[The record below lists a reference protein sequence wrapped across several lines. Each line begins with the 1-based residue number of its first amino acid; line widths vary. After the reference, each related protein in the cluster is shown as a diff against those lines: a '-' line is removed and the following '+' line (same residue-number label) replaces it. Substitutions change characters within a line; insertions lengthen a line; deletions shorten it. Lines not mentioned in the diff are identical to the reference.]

1 MSITDNI
8 SNSLVRRAARA
19 QAGILE
25 GMDPTDYDPSNPIIL
40 FIIQAC
46 IIIVFC
52 RLLHYPLSLLG
63 QPRVIAEVIG
73 GIVLGPSVMMR
84 IPNFKE
90 TIFPTASMPVLNNVA
105 NLGLVIFLFLVA
117 LEIDLRM
124 FRQNW
129 RLAAGVGVA
138 SMMLP
143 FGLGVAIAW
152 GLYNEFRSGTN
163 LEDIGFGT
171 YALFIGTA
179 LAITAFPVLCRILT
193 ELKLLHANVG
203 VTALAAGV
211 ANDVT
216 GWILLALCVA
226 LANNSSGL
234 AALWALLCTI
244 GWTLFL
250 TLIVRPIFIWYL
262 RKTGS
267 LQNGPTQGIVALTM
281 LLVLASAFFTA
292 IIGVHAIFGAF
303 LVGVI
308 CPHDGG
314 FAVKMTEK
322 IEDLISVLFLP
333 LYFALS
339 GLNTNLGLLNSGIAW
354 AYVVGV
360 LAVAFTGKIVGG
372 TLAARFFKLEWR
384 ESLTIGVLMSCKGL
398 VELIVLNI
406 GLQAKILNEQTFTI
420 FVVMAV
426 ITTVSTTPLTK
437 LLYPPSYQ
445 RAIEGWRRGETDKKG
460 RPLLQSGPSSQANA
474 SSALRTDMVHRL
486 MVHLRL
492 DTLSSLFTFVSLL
505 EIEDVKTNG
514 VDAENEAK
522 TGHADPAAESNI
534 ETPGDSTNVQT
545 HRHLE
550 VHGLRLLEL
559 TDRTSSVMQ
568 STEGDEYGVSDPVVT
583 AFSTFSRLNEVAAAG
598 RVAIVPASS
607 FSETLVHHA
616 SSISSDFVIIP
627 WSQRGSLTE
636 DQGSTMPSEI
646 SSFQGRGYS
655 EFVQETLRH
664 APCPTAIFMD
674 KGFGGGNKGLPT
686 RPPMS
691 RTASV
696 HSTRTRKDPIALPVK
711 DKSHVVFFPFFG
723 GADDRVALRFVMQ
736 LSKKANV
743 TATIA
748 HFKFTDE
755 ESLSV
760 DGEIDKTAA
769 YEAHASS
776 NSSQHSSSVDD
787 HYLLSSLQSN
797 LASLGGGRV
806 AFTEIPVTRQ
816 NAIAIALQTAQTI
829 VGQNPRNA
837 GDLIIVG
844 RSHSCLNDGATDIG
858 DELKSTL
865 GQAASSLLGA
875 HANASVLVVQDT
887 RLTSE

>member
-1 MSITDNI
+1 MTAADSFAA
-8 SNSLVRRAARA
+8 SLVRRAANA
-19 QAGILE
+19 QAGIIE
-25 GMDPTDYDPSNPIIL
+25 GMDPTEYDPANPIIL

-52 RLLHYPLSLLG
+52 RLLHYPLSLMG

-90 TIFPTASMPVLNNVA
+90 TIFPTESMPVLNNVA

-117 LEIDLRM
+117 LEIDLRI
-124 FRQNW
+124 FKQNW
-129 RLAAGVGVA
+129 KLAATVGVA
-138 SMMLP
+138 SMALP

-152 GLYNEFRSGTN
+152 GLYNEFRAGTN
-163 LEDIGFGT
+163 LEDISFGT

-234 AALWALLCTI
+234 AALWSLLCTI

-250 TLIVRPIFIWYL
+250 VFIVRPIFIWYL

-339 GLNTNLGLLNSGIAW
+339 GLNTDLGLLNSGIAW

-360 LAVAFTGKIVGG
+360 LAVAFSGKIIGG
-372 TLAARFFKLEWR
+372 TVAARFFKLEWR

-406 GLQAKILNEQTFTI
+406 GLQAGILNDQTFTI

-437 LLYPPSYQ
+437 LLYPASYQ
-445 RAIEGWRRGETDKKG
+445 RAIESWRRGETDKNG
-460 RPLLQSGPSSQANA
+460 RPLLQPTSSSQANVSA
-474 SSALRTDMVHRL
+474 ALRTDAVNRL
-486 MVHLRL
+486 MVYLRL
-492 DTLSSLFTFVSLL
+492 DSLSSLFTFVNLL
-505 EIEDVKTNG
+505 ELGSN
-514 VDAENEAK
+514 AK
-522 TGHADPAAESNI
+522 TDAAATTDKETAAHSIGPSDAHVETPAASANAQNH
-534 ETPGDSTNVQT
+534 T
-545 HRHLE
+545 HLE

-568 STEGDEYGVSDPVVT
+568 SAEGDEYGVSDPVVT
-583 AFSTFSRLNEVAAAG
+583 AFSTFSRLNDVAATG
-598 RVAIVPASS
+598 RVAIVPTDSY
-607 FSETLVHHA
+607 SETLVHHA

-627 WSQRGSLTE
+627 WSEYGSLTE
-636 DQGSTMPSEI
+636 DQGSTLPAEVSR
-646 SSFQGRGYS
+646 FQGRGYS
-655 EFVQETLRH
+655 EFVQETLKH
-664 APCPTAIFMD
+664 SPCPTAVFMD
-674 KGFGGGNKGLPT
+674 KGFGGNRALPT

-696 HSTRTRKDPIALPVK
+696 HSSRARKDPVSLPVR

-723 GADDRVALRFVMQ
+723 GVDDRVALRFVLQ

-743 TATIA
+743 TTTIA
-748 HFKFTDE
+748 HFKISDDE
-755 ESLSV
+755 GLPGEV
-760 DGEIDKTAA
+760 DGDKSAA
-769 YEAHASS
+769 YATHASS
-776 NSSQHSSSVDD
+776 SSSQHSTADD
-787 HYLLSSLQSN
+787 QYLLLSLQST
-797 LASLGGGRV
+797 LSSAGDGRV
-806 AFTEIPVTRQ
+806 TFTEIPVARQ
-816 NAIAIALQTAQTI
+816 NALSAALQTAQTL

-837 GDLIIVG
+837 GDLIVVG
-844 RSHSCLNDGATDIG
+844 RSHASLGDGVTEVG
-858 DELKSTL
+858 DEMKNTL
-865 GQAASSLLGA
+865 GSAAASVLAGNV
-875 HANASVLVVQDT
+875 NASVLVVQDT
-887 RLTSE
+887 RASLD

>member
-73 GIVLGPSVMMR
+73 G
-84 IPNFKE
+84 
-90 TIFPTASMPVLNNVA
+90 
-105 NLGLVIFLFLVA
+105 LVIFLFLVA

-152 GLYNEFRSGTN
+152 GLYNEFRTGTN

-384 ESLTIGVLMSCKGL
+384 
-398 VELIVLNI
+398 
-406 GLQAKILNEQTFTI
+406 
-420 FVVMAV
+420 
-426 ITTVSTTPLTK
+426 
-437 LLYPPSYQ
+437 
-445 RAIEGWRRGETDKKG
+445 D
-460 RPLLQSGPSSQANA
+460 
-474 SSALRTDMVHRL
+474 
-486 MVHLRL
+486 
-492 DTLSSLFTFVSLL
+492 LFTFVSLL

-534 ETPGDSTNVQT
+534 ETPGESTNVQT

-674 KGFGGGNKGLPT
+674 KGFGGGNKGLPN

>member
-1 MSITDNI
+1 MSITDKI
-8 SNSLVRRAARA
+8 PGSLVRRAARA

-40 FIIQAC
+40 FIIQ
-46 IIIVFC
+46 
-52 RLLHYPLSLLG
+52 
-63 QPRVIAEVIG
+63 PRVIAEVIG

-90 TIFPTASMPVLNNVA
+90 TIFPTESMPVLNNVA

-117 LEIDLRM
+117 LEIDLRK

-138 SMMLP
+138 SMLLP

-152 GLYNEFRSGTN
+152 GLFHEFRSGTN

-339 GLNTNLGLLNSGIAW
+339 GLNTDLGLLNSGIAW

-372 TLAARFFKLEWR
+372 TLAARLFKLEWR
-384 ESLTIGVLMSCKGL
+384 ESLAIGVLMSCKGL

-514 VDAENEAK
+514 VDAGNEAK
-522 TGHADPAAESNI
+522 AGHADPANSNI
-534 ETPGDSTNVQT
+534 ETPGESTDVQT

-568 STEGDEYGVSDPVVT
+568 STEGEEYGVSDPVVT

-636 DQGSTMPSEI
+636 DQGSSMPSEI

-686 RPPMS
+686 RPPIS
-691 RTASV
+691 RTTSV

-748 HFKFTDE
+748 HFKLTGE
-755 ESLSV
+755 ESRSV
-760 DGEIDKTAA
+760 DGQVEKTTA

-797 LASLGGGRV
+797 LVSLGGGRV

-844 RSHSCLNDGATDIG
+844 RSHLCLDDGATDIG